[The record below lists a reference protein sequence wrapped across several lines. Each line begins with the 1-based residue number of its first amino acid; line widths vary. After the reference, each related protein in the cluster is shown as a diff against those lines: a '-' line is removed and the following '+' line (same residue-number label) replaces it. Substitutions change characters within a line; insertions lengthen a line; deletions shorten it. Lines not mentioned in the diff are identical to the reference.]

1 MPRPFDVEKLKK
13 TVNLG
18 LLSLPFP
25 AYYGI
30 INK

>member
-1 MPRPFDVEKLKK
+1 MPRPFVMEKLKK

-18 LLSLPFP
+18 PLSLPFP
-25 AYYGI
+25 AHYGI